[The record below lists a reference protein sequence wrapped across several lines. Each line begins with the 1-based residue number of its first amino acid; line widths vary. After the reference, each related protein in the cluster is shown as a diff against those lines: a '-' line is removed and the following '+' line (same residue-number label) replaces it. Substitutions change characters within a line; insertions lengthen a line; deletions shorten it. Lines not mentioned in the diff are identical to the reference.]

1 MKSKIIAEFIGT
13 AFLVMI
19 VLGSGIMAQNLFQ
32 ENAGLALLANS
43 IATGAGLFVLI
54 QCLGPISGSH
64 LNPVVS
70 FIEMLWGHLSKKE
83 TIFYILSQMI
93 GAYFGVIFT
102 HLMFN
107 LTTFQ
112 LSSVERSG
120 LNLAF
125 SEMIATFGLI
135 SVVALAGKKH
145 VEFAPLSVAAYI
157 TSAYWFTSSTSFAN
171 PAVTFARLF
180 TNSFGGMSADFYLTF
195 VSAQFSGAILA
206 FYLLKSTNGQKNTLT
221 NKIKL

>member
-1 MKSKIIAEFIGT
+1 MRTKVVAEFIGT
-13 AFLVMI
+13 AFLVII

-32 ENAGLALLANS
+32 GNSGLALLANS

-64 LNPVVS
+64 LNPIVS
-70 FIEMLWGHLSKKE
+70 FIEMLWGRLSKRE
-83 TIFYILSQMI
+83 TAFYVLGQMA
-93 GAYFGVIFT
+93 GAYIGVIFA

-112 LSSVERSG
+112 LSTVERSG

-171 PAVTFARLF
+171 PAVTFARIF
-180 TNSFGGMSADFYLTF
+180 TNSFGGMAPSHYLTF
-195 VSAQFSGAILA
+195 VGSQFVGAFLAWLIL
-206 FYLLKSTNGQKNTLT
+206 KNIE
-221 NKIKL
+221 NKAL

>member
-1 MKSKIIAEFIGT
+1 MKVKVIAEFIGT

-19 VLGSGIMAQNLFQ
+19 VLGSGVMAQNLFH
-32 ENAGLALLANS
+32 ENTGLALLANS

-70 FIEMLWGHLSKKE
+70 FIEMLWGRLSKQE
-83 TIFYILSQMI
+83 TVLYILAQMT
-93 GAYFGVIFT
+93 GAYIGVICT
-102 HLMFN
+102 HLMFD
-107 LTTFQ
+107 LTMFQ
-112 LSSVERSG
+112 LSTVERAG

-125 SEMIATFGLI
+125 SELIATFGLI

-171 PAVTFARLF
+171 PAVTFARMF
-180 TNSFGGMSADFYLTF
+180 TNSFGGMAPSHYLTF
-195 VSAQFSGAILA
+195 VGSQLVGAILA
-206 FYLLKSTNGQKNTLT
+206 WLILKNFENRNL
-221 NKIKL
+221 